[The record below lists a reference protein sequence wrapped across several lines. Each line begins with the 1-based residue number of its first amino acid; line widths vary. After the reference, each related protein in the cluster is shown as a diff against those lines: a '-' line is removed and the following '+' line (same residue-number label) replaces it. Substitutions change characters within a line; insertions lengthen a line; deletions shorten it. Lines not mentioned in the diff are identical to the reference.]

1 MQPLK
6 NQSQMNIEAIQMQIA
21 QDYKISHAF
30 KIKCYNQFNPNTQ
43 IYNPY
48 LNSDSESYFEKKIL
62 HIRNYVLEVTKRLI
76 DENPNVFPIS
86 EENHTCHIEVISNY
100 QFAEEQIEKLQSQ
113 NKDYRSGFSALGP
126 TIPHIMEATTKIF
139 TDILIQSENTLVE
152 FHCNRQVSAEK
163 PYISFTFKVKSYD
176 I

>member
-6 NQSQMNIEAIQMQIA
+6 NQSQTHLEAIQMQIA
-21 QDYKISHAF
+21 QDYKISRAF

-48 LNSDSESYFEKKIL
+48 LNSDSESYFEKKVL
-62 HIRNYVLEVTKRLI
+62 QIRSYVLQVTKRLTE
-76 DENPNVFPIS
+76 ENPNVFPIS
-86 EENHTCHIEVISNY
+86 EEKHTCHVEVVSNY
-100 QFAEEQIEKLQSQ
+100 QFAEEQMEILKQQ

-126 TIPHIMEATTKIF
+126 SIPHLMEATTKIF
-139 TDILIQSENTLVE
+139 MDVIIQSENTIVE
-152 FHCNRQVSAEK
+152 FHCNRQVSAQE
-163 PYISFTFKVKSYD
+163 PYISFTFKVKGYD